1 MTENWNNR
9 EYVLAQIQ
17 RNDWA
22 LHHASEAL
30 KDDREIVLA
39 AGR

>member
-1 MTENWNNR
+1 MTENWNDR
-9 EYVLAQIQ
+9 EYVLAQVQ
-17 RNDWA
+17 KRGWT
-22 LHHASEAL
+22 LQYASEAL